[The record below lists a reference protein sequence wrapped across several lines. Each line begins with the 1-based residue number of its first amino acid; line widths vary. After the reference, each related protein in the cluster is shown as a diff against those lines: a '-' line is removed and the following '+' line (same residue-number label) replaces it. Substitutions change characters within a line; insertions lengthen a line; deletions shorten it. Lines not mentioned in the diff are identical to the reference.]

1 MRNPQAA
8 KQQLQKPSAPGL
20 LRRLAA
26 IAYDLFLLLA
36 VLFVATAL
44 LLPLNDGKA
53 FTSEQYF
60 YPAYL
65 LLISFGFYGW
75 FWTHGGQTLGMK
87 AWNLKV
93 QTIEQQHLTW
103 SHAAM
108 RFIYAL
114 LGWGCLGLGFL
125 CLVLDKHK
133 LTWYDKRSKTC
144 LYFPSDS
151 ATP

>member
-1 MRNPQAA
+1 MRTPQAA
-8 KQQLQKPSAPGL
+8 NQQLHKHNSPGL

-44 LLPLNDGKA
+44 LLPLNGGKA

-60 YPAYL
+60 YPTYL

-93 QTIEQQHLTW
+93 QTFEQHSLSW
-103 SHAAM
+103 SKAAM
-108 RFIYAL
+108 RFSYAV
-114 LGWGCLGLGFL
+114 LGWSFLGLGFL
-125 CLVLDKHK
+125 CLVLDKQK

-144 LYFPSDS
+144 LYFPSDI